1 MSNTKTQLFNNLFTP
16 DIIKEYKDNKSLIT
30 SELLEAMRSF
40 GNIGKKLA
48 LEILD
53 FPKDDEQYYID
64 AFGNR
69 CAFDGN
75 RRLKKQFTKFN
86 LSPIHKYEIEKCH
99 SDIHYF
105 KDNYIQIK
113 TIYGINFPEMRTYQ
127 NEFLEVLDDDDNESV
142 IGLMGRQSGKSVT
155 TGIFLTH
162 CYTFKN
168 DLNMGIVSNRSA
180 QAKEFLNT
188 TKNMLLSLP
197 IWMQSATM
205 SWNKNSIESEN
216 VTRVMVDVPNSDSFT
231 GFTMDVVVV
240 DECSRISPNSWDDF
254 ADSIFPSQS
263 GLAWKKN
270 IIIST
275 MRGLNHYY
283 DLVQG
288 ARKKTNGYELYE
300 VDWKV
305 VPRYKSDG
313 TLYTPEEFQKAIIE
327 KHGLIYFEQNYAN
340 SAIGSSHTLINAI
353 ALKAMEVVEADD
365 VRDGKLNIYKYP
377 YKGGKYIMTVDA
389 SKDGI
394 DNFSVQIIDI
404 TTFKFEQVASASL
417 QIEYL
422 LMPEFIFEWCEL
434 YNMPYLII
442 ENNEGAGQSIADQ
455 MWQTYEY
462 ENLHFDKKTDSNSS
476 NRAKSK
482 KSYPGFRTT
491 TKTRRQI
498 LQTLKLFIDNGNLS
512 VVDKTTIDEF
522 RRFILINNKYQADEG
537 CHDDSVMAL
546 ALAFAPFCNSKN
558 FDDMKE
564 LLKQLYSDV
573 ESEEYTEGSF
583 VEFLTIGDF
592 DDGGDTY
599 TENEI
604 TQEHYDDDYNLST

>member
-1 MSNTKTQLFNNLFTP
+1 MKKLSNAQKLNRIFTP
-16 DIIKEYKDNKSLIT
+16 ELIETLKANKDQIT
-30 SELLEAMRSF
+30 HDLLVKMRSF
-40 GNIGKKLA
+40 GNEGKRLA
-48 LEILD
+48 LLVLD
-53 FPKDDEQYYID
+53 FEKDNEQYYID

-69 CAFDGN
+69 CSFDGN

-86 LSPIHKYEIEKCH
+86 LADIHKDEIKRCH
-99 SDIHYF
+99 KDIHYF

-113 TIYGINFPEMRTYQ
+113 TKTGVTFPEMRVYQ
-127 NEFLEVLDDDDNESV
+127 NEFLGVLDEDNFESV

-155 TGIFLTH
+155 TGIFLSH

-168 DLNMGIVSNRSA
+168 DLNMGVVSNRAA

-188 TKNMLLSLP
+188 TKNMLLNIP
-197 IWMQSATM
+197 IWMQAGTV

-216 VTRVMVDVPNSDSFT
+216 VTRCMVDVPSADSFT

-240 DECSRISPNSWDDF
+240 DECSRIKPNAWEDF

-283 DLVQG
+283 DLVKG
-288 ARKKTNGYELYE
+288 AREKANGYEIYE
-300 VDWKV
+300 VDWRV
-305 VPRYKSDG
+305 VPRYTSDG
-313 TLYTPEEFQKAIIE
+313 SLMAPEEFQRKIIE

-340 SAIGSSHTLINAI
+340 SAIGSSHTLINAK
-353 ALKAMEVVEADD
+353 ALTKMKKTEPEEI
-365 VRDGKLNIYKYP
+365 RDGKLNIYTYPKKGHKY
-377 YKGGKYIMTVDA
+377 MMSVDPC
-389 SKDGI
+389 KDGI
-394 DNFSVQIIDI
+394 DNFSVQILDI
-404 TTFKFEQVASASL
+404 TSFQFEQVASASM

-422 LMPEFIFEWCEL
+422 LMPEFLNEWCDL
-434 YNMPYLII
+434 YNKPYLII

-455 MWQTYEY
+455 MYQTYEY
-462 ENLHFDKKTDSNSS
+462 ENLHFDKMPNG
-476 NRAKSK
+476 RK
-482 KSYPGFRTT
+482 KKYPGFRTT

-498 LQTLKLFIDNGNLS
+498 LQTLKLFIDNGKLE
-512 VVDKTTIDEF
+512 VVDATTIDEF

-546 ALAFAPFCNSKN
+546 ALAFVAFCNSKN

-564 LLKQLYSDV
+564 LVKNLYADIDSCEDA
-573 ESEEYTEGSF
+573 EASFIEY
-583 VEFLTIGDF
+583 LTIGDF
-592 DDGGDTY
+592 DDGSDEREYDTNSHFRESFEPEY
-599 TENEI
+599 
-604 TQEHYDDDYNLST
+604 YLSNL